1 MREGPRSKDD
11 VIRAAGRLFAERG
24 FHGTSMRDLGGEL
37 GLLGSSLY
45 AHVQGKNE
53 LLIEVIRSGARLFQD
68 LASRIQELD
77 VDAATRLRLLIEGH
91 VEIVTAHIDE
101 ATTFLNEAR
110 FLPAE
115 ERAVIV
121 DMRDR
126 YESAYR
132 AVIDEGI
139 ASGEFREA
147 LDSSVTAI
155 LVLSM
160 VNALD
165 RWYRADGARSP
176 SEIADRIF
184 HLTME
189 GIA

>member
-1 MREGPRSKDD
+1 MSDRPRSKED
-11 VIRAAGRLFAERG
+11 VVRAAGRLFAQRG

-45 AHVQGKNE
+45 AHVEGKNE

-68 LASRIQELD
+68 LASRVQGLD
-77 VDAATRLRLLIEGH
+77 ADASTRLRLLIEGH
-91 VEIVTAHIDE
+91 VEIVTSHIDE

-110 FLPAE
+110 FLPEE

-121 DMRDR
+121 DMRDA

-132 AVIDEGI
+132 TVIEDGI
-139 ASGEFREA
+139 AADEFRSD
-147 LDSSVTAI
+147 LDSAVTAI

-165 RWYRADGARSP
+165 RWYRVDGARSP
-176 SEIADRIF
+176 AEIADRIYR
-184 HLTME
+184 LTIE

>member
-1 MREGPRSKDD
+1 MSDRPRSKED

-37 GLLGSSLY
+37 GMLGSSLY

-68 LASRIQELD
+68 LASRVQELD
-77 VDAATRLRLLIEGH
+77 ADASTRLRLLIEGH
-91 VEIVTAHIDE
+91 VEIVTSHIDE

-110 FLPAE
+110 FLPE
-115 ERAVIV
+115 DERAVIV

-132 AVIDEGI
+132 AVIDDGI
-139 ASGEFREA
+139 ASGEFRA
-147 LDSSVTAI
+147 GLDPAVTAI

-165 RWYRADGARSP
+165 RWYRADGASSP
-176 SEIADRIF
+176 SEIADRILR
-184 HLTME
+184 LTMD